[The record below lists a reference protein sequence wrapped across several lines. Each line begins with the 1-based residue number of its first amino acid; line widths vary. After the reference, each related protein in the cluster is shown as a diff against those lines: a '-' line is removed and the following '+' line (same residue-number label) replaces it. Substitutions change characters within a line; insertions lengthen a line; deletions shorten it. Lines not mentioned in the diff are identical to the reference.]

1 MQVVL
6 YTQPGCMM
14 CELIRVYLEAREI
27 AFAERDINADPS
39 ARRAMVDE
47 YDSGETPTLV
57 YTSGEITEVVVGFD
71 PERLDLL
78 FDAAGSSDSVASA

>member
-1 MQVVL
+1 MQVVV
-6 YTQPGCMM
+6 YTQPGCFM

-27 AFAERDINADPS
+27 AYTERNIGADPE
-39 ARRAMVDE
+39 AKRAMVDE

-57 YTSGEITEVVVGFD
+57 YTSGETIEVVVGFD

-78 FDAAGSSDSVASA
+78 FDSAPSSDSVA